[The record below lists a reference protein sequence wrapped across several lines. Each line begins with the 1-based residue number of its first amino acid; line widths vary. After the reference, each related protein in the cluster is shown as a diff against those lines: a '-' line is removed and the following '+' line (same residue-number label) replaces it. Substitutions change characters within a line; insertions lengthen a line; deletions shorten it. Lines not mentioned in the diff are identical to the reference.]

1 MKIAILGTGMV
12 GQAIAGKMSSLR
24 HTVYMGTRNAE
35 ETKLRQDVNRRTGI
49 SFAEW
54 HKNYPD
60 VEVVN
65 YENLP
70 SNSGLFVNAASG
82 YASLEAL
89 KKVGREK
96 FKNKTLLDIS
106 NPLDFS
112 GGMPPSLFVCNTDSL
127 AEQIQREFP
136 DSKVVKSLNTMNCLI
151 MMNPSLIPGDHS
163 VFLSGNDS
171 DAKAEVRSL
180 LNSVGWKD
188 SNIIDLGD
196 ITTARSAEMILPIWL
211 RLRSAFNSADFNF
224 HIVRK

>member
-70 SNSGLFVNAASG
+70 SDSELFVNAASG